1 MKRLFFVRHG
11 ESEANAASIIAGHF
25 DTPLNDTGREQ
36 ARMTGIAIKDTNTQ
50 VDYIVASPLKRA
62 LETAQIIASQIEFE
76 LEAIEQNK
84 LVMER
89 FFGILENTDGVTARE
104 NYKLED
110 IDFVEGVERLE
121 AMQQRAQAALEY
133 VQSLTHDNILV
144 VSHGAFGRA
153 FRRAVHKLPH
163 THEYEVYD
171 PISNAA
177 FLELI

>member
-1 MKRLFFVRHG
+1 
-11 ESEANAASIIAGHF
+11 
-25 DTPLNDTGREQ
+25 
-36 ARMTGIAIKDTNTQ
+36 
-50 VDYIVASPLKRA
+50 
-62 LETAQIIASQIEFE
+62 
-76 LEAIEQNK
+76 
-84 LVMER
+84 MER